1 MGILVLLSHC
11 VKLDAPI
18 LIRANRARNDGYWG
32 WLIKRGLTQAQV
44 STALR
49 PFYFLVHPDLLA
61 KFPKERQVNEKSLQS
76 LKMYLNVMLDER
88 KVVQN
93 PVYTTF
99 YIKPRTQRE
108 KQNKSKLKSVR
119 LHLKQERKVRSA
131 VINIL
136 KGCDL
141 PTSYIDSIPE
151 RFFDNRIIFRVT
163 LFKQLGTGLEYLI
176 YLEQMRIHQML
187 HEF

>member
-11 VKLDAPI
+11 FKSDAPM

-32 WLIKRGLTQAQV
+32 RLMKRGLTQAQV

-88 KVVQN
+88 KVVQT

-151 RFFDNRIIFRVT
+151 RFFDNRIICRVT
-163 LFKQLGTGLEYLI
+163 LFKQLGMDL
-176 YLEQMRIHQML
+176 
-187 HEF
+187 